1 MRRTHARAPWVGCA
15 WFLVSALAIVLSLAA
30 VGDDDAAAQSKSK
43 KKKIKKRT
51 EDVSSCVTF
60 GQSDAGDAV
69 NFRFVSTCEAPLSCG
84 VTWTLQCESW
94 EGKKTAKTHDGV
106 AFELESNASYLATA
120 SPATCGDDGW
130 AIDDVSWSCTPP
142 KK

>member
-1 MRRTHARAPWVGCA
+1 MRRL
-15 WFLVSALAIVLSLAA
+15 WFAMFAIALLMSP
-30 VGDDDAAAQSKSK
+30 VGDDDAVAQSKSSK
-43 KKKIKKRT
+43 KKVKKRT

-69 NFRFVSTCEAPLSCG
+69 NFRFASTCEATLSCG

-94 EGKKTAKTHDGV
+94 EGKKSAKTHDGV
-106 AFELESNASYLATA
+106 AFELETNATYSTSA
-120 SPATCGDDGW
+120 SPASCGDDGW
-130 AIDDVSWSCTPP
+130 TIDDISWSCEPA